1 MKRETDVLIVG
12 GSAAGVTTA
21 ITARRHYP
29 DAEIA
34 LVRMEDQVM
43 IPCGIPYIFGTVN
56 SPENNLI
63 PDAVLSKNNIDLIID
78 KADSID
84 REGKIVTTAS
94 GDTIGYKKMVLAT
107 GSEPFV
113 PPIPD
118 TRLDNVFTVQK
129 DVNYL
134 NNMLQVLGK
143 AKDLIII
150 GGGFI
155 GVEFAD
161 ECRKR
166 ENLDVSVIELLPHCL
181 LLACDEE
188 ICIKVEDK
196 LREHGVNVLANSRA
210 RAIAG
215 NGKVEYVELGNGE
228 KLKADAVI
236 MGIGVAANS
245 VLAQKADLK
254 VDERSSIY
262 VDEFMRTNDENIF
275 AVGDCARKT
284 SFFTG
289 GPSRLMLASIAGIES
304 RVAGANLFTL
314 RRRNEHAIGVFS
326 TVIGGLCIGSAG
338 MTEKAAREAGFDIVV
353 GEASSP
359 NRHPA
364 GMPGMDN
371 VSVKLV
377 FSKESRIVLGGQIC
391 GGSSVGEA
399 INIVGATIQMRMRV
413 DDIATFQVGTH
424 PALTASP
431 IAYQI
436 TNAAEIALTKMR

>member
-1 MKRETDVLIVG
+1 MKQETDVLIIG

-29 DAEIA
+29 EAKITV
-34 LVRMEDQVM
+34 VRRESQVL
-43 IPCGIPYIFGTVN
+43 IPCGIPYIFGTVG

-63 PDAVLSKNNIDLIID
+63 PDAVLAKNNIDLIID
-78 KADSID
+78 EASSID
-84 REGKIVTTAS
+84 REGMSVTTAN
-94 GDTIGYKKMVLAT
+94 GDAIGYKKMVLTT
-107 GSEPFV
+107 GSVPFI
-113 PPIPD
+113 PPITD
-118 TRLDNVFTVQK
+118 TRLDNVFAVNK
-129 DVNYL
+129 DVDYL
-134 NNMLQVLGK
+134 NNMLQALDE
-143 AKDLIII
+143 AKDLVII

-166 ENLDVSVIELLPHCL
+166 GNLNVSIVEMLPHCL

-188 ICIKVEDK
+188 ICIKTEDK
-196 LREHGVNVLANSRA
+196 LKENGVNVLADSRA
-210 RAIAG
+210 EAIAG
-215 NGKVEYVELGNGE
+215 NGKVEYVKLAGEE
-228 KLKADAVI
+228 KLKADVVI
-236 MGIGVAANS
+236 IGIGASANS
-245 VLAQKADLK
+245 DLAKNADLQ
-254 VDERSSIY
+254 VDERSSTY
-262 VDEFMRTNDENIF
+262 VDEFMRTSDENIF
-275 AVGDCARKT
+275 AAGDCAKKT

-289 GPSRLMLASIAGIES
+289 GPSRLMLASIASIES

-326 TVIGGLCIGSAG
+326 TVIGDLCIGSAG
-338 MTEKAAREAGFDIVV
+338 MTESAAQKAGFDIIT

-359 NRHPA
+359 DRHPG
-364 GMPGMDN
+364 GMPGASN

-377 FSKESRIVLGGQIC
+377 FSKESGIILGGQMC
-391 GGSSVGEA
+391 GGPSVGEA
-399 INIVGATIQMRMRV
+399 INIVGATIQKRMRA

>member
-1 MKRETDVLIVG
+1 MKRKADVLIVG

-29 DAEIA
+29 DAEITLA
-34 LVRMEDQVM
+34 RREDQVL
-43 IPCGIPYIFGTVN
+43 IPCGIPYIFGTVG

-63 PDAVLSKNNIDLIID
+63 PDAVLSKNKIDLLID
-78 KADSID
+78 EVTSID
-84 REGKIVTTAS
+84 RKGKAVTTAN
-94 GDTIGYKKMVLAT
+94 GDEVSYKKMVLAT
-107 GSEPFV
+107 GSVPFV

-118 TRLDNVFTVQK
+118 TRLNNVFTVKK
-129 DVNYL
+129 DVDHL
-134 NNMLQVLGK
+134 KRMSQVLDE
-143 AKDLIII
+143 AKDLVII

-166 ENLDVSVIELLPHCL
+166 KNLNVSVVELLPHCL

-188 ICIKVEDK
+188 ICVKAEGK
-196 LREHGVNVLANSRA
+196 LKENGVNILTDTRAN
-210 RAIAG
+210 AIVG
-215 NGKVEYVELGNGE
+215 NGKVEHIQLAGGE

-236 MGIGVAANS
+236 MGIGVAPS
-245 VLAQKADLK
+245 SDIAQRADLK

-262 VDEFMRTNDENIF
+262 VDEFMRTSDKDIF
-275 AVGDCARKT
+275 AAGDCAQKT

-289 GPSRLMLASIAGIES
+289 GPSRLMLASIASIES

-326 TVIGGLCIGSAG
+326 TVIDDLCIGSAG
-338 MTEKAAREAGFDIVV
+338 MTERAARETGFDIVT

-364 GMPGMDN
+364 GMPGVTD
-371 VSVKLV
+371 VSVKLI
-377 FSKESRIVLGGQIC
+377 FSRETGIIIGGQIC
-391 GGSSVGEA
+391 GGPSVGEA
-399 INIVGATIQMRMRV
+399 INIIGATIQKRMRA

>member
-1 MKRETDVLIVG
+1 MMKRTDVLVVG

-29 DAEIA
+29 EAGIT
-34 LVRMEDQVM
+34 LVRKEDQAL
-43 IPCGIPYIFGTVN
+43 IPCGIPYIFGTVE

-78 KADSID
+78 EASSID
-84 REGKIVTTAS
+84 RKDKVVTTAN
-94 GDTIGYKKMVLAT
+94 GDTIGYKKMVIAT

-118 TRLDNVFTVQK
+118 TRLGNVFTVKK

-134 NNMLQVLGK
+134 NGMLHALDR
-143 AKDLIII
+143 AKDLVII

-166 ENLDVSVIELLPHCL
+166 GNLNVSIVEMLPHCL

-188 ICIKVEDK
+188 ICIKTEDK
-196 LREHGVNVLANSRA
+196 LKENGVNVLAGSRA
-210 RAIAG
+210 EAIAG
-215 NGKVEYVELGNGE
+215 NGKVEYVKLGGGE
-228 KLKADAVI
+228 KLKADVVI
-236 MGIGVAANS
+236 IGIGTSANS
-245 VLAQKADLK
+245 DLAKNADLK

-275 AVGDCARKT
+275 AAGDCARKT

-289 GPSRLMLASIAGIES
+289 GPSRLMLASIASIES

-326 TVIGGLCIGSAG
+326 TVIGDLCIGSAG
-338 MTEKAAREAGFDIVV
+338 MTERAAREAGFDIVV

-364 GMPGMDN
+364 GMPG
-371 VSVKLV
+371 VGETSVKLV
-377 FSKESRIVLGGQIC
+377 FSRESRIILGGQIC
-391 GGSSVGEA
+391 GGYSVGEA
-399 INIVGATIQMRMRV
+399 INIIGATIQLRMRT

>member
-1 MKRETDVLIVG
+1 MKKNTDVLIVG

-29 DAEIA
+29 DAKIA
-34 LVRMEDQVM
+34 VIRKENQVL
-43 IPCGIPYIFGTVN
+43 IPCGIPYIFGTVG

-63 PDAVLSKNNIDLIID
+63 PDAALSKNNVDLIID
-78 KADSID
+78 EATSID
-84 REGKIVTTAS
+84 RAGKTVTTS
-94 GDTIGYKKMVLAT
+94 NGDVIGYKKMVLAT
-107 GSEPFV
+107 GSVPFV

-118 TRLDNVFTVQK
+118 MRLDNVFTVIK
-129 DVNYL
+129 DVDHL
-134 NNMLQVLGK
+134 NKMSK
-143 AKDLIII
+143 AFDEAEDLVII

-166 ENLDVSVIELLPHCL
+166 KNLKVSIVELLPHCL

-188 ICIKVEDK
+188 ICIKAEDK
-196 LREHGVNVLANSRA
+196 LKENGVNIMAGA
-210 RAIAG
+210 RAEAIVG
-215 NGKVEYVELGNGE
+215 NGKVEYIQLAGQE

-236 MGIGVAANS
+236 MGIGVAPS
-245 VLAQKADLK
+245 SELAKSAELK

-262 VDEFMRTNDENIF
+262 VDEFMRTSDEDIF
-275 AVGDCARKT
+275 AAGDCARKT

-289 GPSRLMLASIAGIES
+289 EKSRLMLASIASIES
-304 RVAGANLFTL
+304 RVAGANLFAL
-314 RRRNEHAIGVFS
+314 RRRNERAIGVFS
-326 TVIGGLCIGSAG
+326 TVIDDLCIGSAG
-338 MTEKAAREAGFDIVV
+338 MTEKLAKETGFDIVT

-359 NRHPA
+359 DRHPG
-364 GMPGMDN
+364 GMPGMSN
-371 VSVKLV
+371 VSVKLI
-377 FSKESRIVLGGQIC
+377 FSRESGVIIGGQIH
-391 GGSSVGEA
+391 GGPSVGEA
-399 INIVGATIQMRMRV
+399 INLIGATIQTRMRA

-436 TNAAEIALTKMR
+436 TNAAEVALTKMR

>member
-1 MKRETDVLIVG
+1 
-12 GSAAGVTTA
+12 
-21 ITARRHYP
+21 
-29 DAEIA
+29 
-34 LVRMEDQVM
+34 
-43 IPCGIPYIFGTVN
+43 
-56 SPENNLI
+56 
-63 PDAVLSKNNIDLIID
+63 
-78 KADSID
+78 
-84 REGKIVTTAS
+84 
-94 GDTIGYKKMVLAT
+94 MVLAT

-118 TRLDNVFTVQK
+118 TRLGNVFTVKK

-134 NNMLQVLGK
+134 NSMLDTLDG
-143 AKDLIII
+143 AKDLVII

-166 ENLDVSVIELLPHCL
+166 ENLNVSIIELLPHCL

-188 ICIKVEDK
+188 ICIKAEDK
-196 LREHGVNVLANSRA
+196 LKEHGVNVLADSRA
-210 RAIAG
+210 QAIVG
-215 NGKVEYVELGNGE
+215 NGKVEHIQLAGGE

-236 MGIGVAANS
+236 MGIGVAPNS
-245 VLAQKADLK
+245 DLAQAADLK

-262 VDEFMRTNDENIF
+262 VDEFMRTNDESIL
-275 AVGDCARKT
+275 AAGDCARKT

-289 GPSRLMLASIAGIES
+289 GPSRLMLASIASIES

-326 TVIGGLCIGSAG
+326 TVIGELCIGSAG
-338 MTEKAAREAGFDIVV
+338 MTERAAREAGFDIVV

-364 GMPGMDN
+364 GMPGVDD

-377 FSKESRIVLGGQIC
+377 FSRESRTVLGGQIL

-399 INIVGATIQMRMRV
+399 INIIGATIQMRMRA